1 MARRR
6 NDGSVLT
13 GLSIVANGTFALT
26 KMIFNKIDLF
36 GTKKKQKDIRL
47 AYLNEKYCDE
57 TLQRVLQGQLWQ
69 GQTAVQVIDSLG
81 EPVAID
87 RNLLKTRK
95 KEIWK
100 YSPSG
105 VNRYRLRVTL
115 EEDRVVGWDQKE

>member
-1 MARRR
+1 VARRK

-26 KMIFNKIDLF
+26 KMMFNKIDLL

-57 TLQRVLQGQLWQ
+57 TLQRVLQGQLWL
-69 GQTAVQVIDSLG
+69 GQTAEQVIDSIG
-81 EPVAID
+81 EPIATD

-105 VNRYRLRVTL
+105 VNRYRLRITL
-115 EEDRVVGWDQKE
+115 EGDRVVGWDQKE